1 MATGSGVKDD
11 PWRLKTPPQTSEFEV
26 WRDETASPAILFVQ
40 VGATRLSYQLRGIED
55 LAAML
60 KTRGDWV
67 ELGAADEGKPVKDN
81 TVEAWARAA
90 DNPVGGYYG
99 LRKGYRGRFAL
110 YVPPVLE
117 HLGLVELEH
126 APRNN
131 RVRAR

>member
-1 MATGSGVKDD
+1 MAAGSGVKDD

-40 VGATRLSYQLRGIED
+40 VGATRLSYQLRCIED

-131 RVRAR
+131 RVRAK